1 MAFFFRGH
9 DFRCYLGY
17 PHVDC
22 NSSNLLFVSAL
33 FRPIS
38 ICFRGT
44 KYEVSELLRV
54 ENNLN
59 KMAYLMF
66 ALRDVSQV
74 SGFLE
79 VV

>member
-1 MAFFFRGH
+1 MYRSTAFSFRGH

-44 KYEVSELLRV
+44 KYEVTVNISSQTL
-54 ENNLN
+54 NNTT
-59 KMAYLMF
+59 
-66 ALRDVSQV
+66 
-74 SGFLE
+74 
-79 VV
+79 

>member
-1 MAFFFRGH
+1 MRML
-9 DFRCYLGY
+9 RK
-17 PHVDC
+17 
-22 NSSNLLFVSAL
+22 LL
-33 FRPIS
+33 
-38 ICFRGT
+38 
-44 KYEVSELLRV
+44 ELLRV